1 VNAAIASD
9 AAIVSVD
16 DSIEKRLQN
25 QQNRGQNVPNL
36 PARFTLLIAE
46 SRGVVIDY
54 FSIHIARKQ

>member
-36 PARFTLLIAE
+36 PARSILLITE
-46 SRGVVIDY
+46 SRGVVID
-54 FSIHIARKQ
+54 